1 MSKELMIAKGGSV
14 MLWHKPTLMQRIF
27 GRRRV
32 YDYNMATL
40 THTATTPDVLVE
52 EASEYGKVW
61 SYVVLSPKQDYTMIE
76 LEQLTLFGKLYL
88 TIKDIINMIRPSTF
102 KSGECIYDILD
113 NKYYK
118 IISVGDTRVRD
129 GAENWY
135 NNAVSK

>member
-14 MLWHKPTLMQRIF
+14 MLWHKPTLMQCIF

-88 TIKDIINMIRPSTF
+88 TIKDIINMIRPGTF

-118 IISVGDTRVRD
+118 IISVGDTRVRT
-129 GAENWY
+129 GAEN
-135 NNAVSK
+135 

>member
-14 MLWHKPTLMQRIF
+14 MLWHKPTLMQRMF
-27 GRRRV
+27 GRRSV

-129 GAENWY
+129 GAEN
-135 NNAVSK
+135 

>member
-27 GRRRV
+27 GRRKV

-129 GAENWY
+129 GAEN
-135 NNAVSK
+135 

>member
-76 LEQLTLFGKLYL
+76 LEQLTLFSKLYL

-129 GAENWY
+129 GAEN
-135 NNAVSK
+135 

>member
-129 GAENWY
+129 GAEN
-135 NNAVSK
+135 

>member
-61 SYVVLSPKQDYTMIE
+61 SYVILSPKQDYTMIE

-129 GAENWY
+129 GAEN
-135 NNAVSK
+135 

>member
-1 MSKELMIAKGGSV
+1 MSKELIIAKGGSV
-14 MLWHKPTLMQRIF
+14 MLWHKPTLMQRMF

-61 SYVVLSPKQDYTMIE
+61 SYVILSPKQDYTMIE

-129 GAENWY
+129 GAEN
-135 NNAVSK
+135 

>member
-27 GRRRV
+27 GRCRV

-129 GAENWY
+129 GAEN
-135 NNAVSK
+135 

>member
-40 THTATTPDVLVE
+40 TQTATTPDVLVE

-129 GAENWY
+129 GAEN
-135 NNAVSK
+135 

>member
-1 MSKELMIAKGGSV
+1 M
-14 MLWHKPTLMQRIF
+14 
-27 GRRRV
+27 
-32 YDYNMATL
+32 
-40 THTATTPDVLVE
+40 
-52 EASEYGKVW
+52 
-61 SYVVLSPKQDYTMIE
+61 VLSPKQDYTMIE

-129 GAENWY
+129 GAEN
-135 NNAVSK
+135 

>member
-14 MLWHKPTLMQRIF
+14 MLWHKPTLMQRMF

-129 GAENWY
+129 GAEN
-135 NNAVSK
+135 

>member
-1 MSKELMIAKGGSV
+1 MRLMDKETVIAKGGSV

-118 IISVGDTRVRD
+118 IISVGDTRVHD
-129 GAENWY
+129 GAEN
-135 NNAVSK
+135 

>member
-14 MLWHKPTLMQRIF
+14 MLWHKPTLLQRMF

-61 SYVVLSPKQDYTMIE
+61 SYVILSPKQDYTMVE
-76 LEQLTLFGKLYL
+76 LEQLTMFGKLFL

-102 KSGECIYDILD
+102 KNGECIYDILD

-118 IISVGDTRVRD
+118 IISVGDTRVRA
-129 GAENWY
+129 GAEN
-135 NNAVSK
+135 

>member
-14 MLWHKPTLMQRIF
+14 MLWHKPTLLQRIF

-61 SYVVLSPKQDYTMIE
+61 SYVVLSPKQDYTTVE
-76 LEQLTLFGKLYL
+76 LEQLTMFGKLYL
-88 TIKDIINMIRPSTF
+88 TIKDIINIIRPNTF

-118 IISVGDTRVRD
+118 IVSVGDTRVSD
-129 GAENWY
+129 GTEN
-135 NNAVSK
+135 

>member
-27 GRRRV
+27 GKRRV

-61 SYVVLSPKQDYTMIE
+61 SYVILSPKQDYTMIE

-129 GAENWY
+129 GAEN
-135 NNAVSK
+135 

>member
-1 MSKELMIAKGGSV
+1 MIAKGGSV
-14 MLWHKPTLMQRIF
+14 MLWHKPTLMQRMF

-61 SYVVLSPKQDYTMIE
+61 SYVVLSPKQDYTMVE

>member
-76 LEQLTLFGKLYL
+76 LDQLTLFGKLYL

-129 GAENWY
+129 GAEN
-135 NNAVSK
+135 

>member
-1 MSKELMIAKGGSV
+1 MIAKGGSV

>member
-129 GAENWY
+129 GAED
-135 NNAVSK
+135 

>member
-14 MLWHKPTLMQRIF
+14 MLWHKPTLLQRIF

-61 SYVVLSPKQDYTMIE
+61 SYVILSPKQDYTMIE

-129 GAENWY
+129 GAEN
-135 NNAVSK
+135 

>member
-40 THTATTPDVLVE
+40 TQTATTPDVLVE

-61 SYVVLSPKQDYTMIE
+61 SYVILSPKQDYTMIE

-129 GAENWY
+129 GAEN
-135 NNAVSK
+135 

>member
-14 MLWHKPTLMQRIF
+14 MLWHKPTLLQRMF

-129 GAENWY
+129 GAEN
-135 NNAVSK
+135 

>member
-1 MSKELMIAKGGSV
+1 MSKDLMIAKGGSV

-129 GAENWY
+129 GAEN
-135 NNAVSK
+135 

>member
-1 MSKELMIAKGGSV
+1 MSKELRIAKGGSV

-129 GAENWY
+129 GAEN
-135 NNAVSK
+135 

>member
-1 MSKELMIAKGGSV
+1 
-14 MLWHKPTLMQRIF
+14 
-27 GRRRV
+27 
-32 YDYNMATL
+32 
-40 THTATTPDVLVE
+40 
-52 EASEYGKVW
+52 
-61 SYVVLSPKQDYTMIE
+61 MIE

-129 GAENWY
+129 GAEN
-135 NNAVSK
+135 

>member
-14 MLWHKPTLMQRIF
+14 MLWHKPTMMQRIF

-129 GAENWY
+129 GAEN
-135 NNAVSK
+135 